1 MAASNQACGH
11 QNKFLEEVSEE
22 FRCRECKN
30 IAKDIT
36 IALCC
41 SDYYCQ
47 SCISPY
53 HENSKPCPGCGQ
65 EKFSL
70 APHVRYRKLI
80 LALEISCS
88 MKDRGCGWTGKLQDL
103 EAHLDIASNNC
114 QYVDVE
120 CPNKC
125 DKPIQRREIPDHIEN
140 YCPKREYNCG
150 YCGFTGSY
158 EVVCNDH
165 YPECDSYPIPCPNS
179 CIVVSIERGTLDMH
193 LNMCPYQEVECDVM
207 GCGEKFMREAQEKHM
222 DKNVQKHVMLMA
234 VATKKLYADTEILKK
249 ESEEKIQKIYAD
261 TEVLKKKSNEK
272 DGNIQKLQADTE
284 VFRKES
290 EEKEEKMKKLYV
302 DTEVLKKESEALK
315 KKSDEKD
322 GKIQRLEKQLQEKE
336 QHVEALEMR
345 LKLVEDGLHRTGFD
359 TVPVVLTLC
368 NYAEQKTSNSTWL
381 SPAFY
386 THFKGYKLCLRVWP
400 NGVPGLGAHNNSVSV
415 RACSMVGEY
424 DDSLQWPASFS
435 ITVVL
440 INQHDEHNHY
450 SQFRDFKWSKPT
462 GTSDLSFVS
471 LLSAFIPH
479 KELEW
484 NPANK
489 TQYLKDDCLQFRI
502 EVKKKA

>member
-1 MAASNQACGH
+1 MAASNQTCGH
-11 QNKFLEEVSEE
+11 QNEFLEEVSEE

-30 IAKDIT
+30 IARDISM
-36 IALCC
+36 AVCC
-41 SDYYCQ
+41 GDHYCQ
-47 SCISPY
+47 TCISPY

-65 EKFSL
+65 EKFSIV
-70 APHVRYRKLI
+70 PHVRYRKSI

-179 CIVVSIERGTLDMH
+179 CTVVSIERGTLDMH
-193 LNMCPYQEVECDVM
+193 LKMCPYQEVECDVM

-234 VATKKLYADTEILKK
+234 VATKKLHVDTEVLKK
-249 ESEEKIQKIYAD
+249 ESEEKNGK
-261 TEVLKKKSNEK
+261 
-272 DGNIQKLQADTE
+272 IQKLQADTE

-290 EEKEEKMKKLYV
+290 EEKEEKIKKIYA
-302 DTEVLKKESEALK
+302 DTEVLK

-322 GKIQRLEKQLQEKE
+322 GKIQKLEKQLQEKGE
-336 QHVEALEMR
+336 HVKALGKR
-345 LKLVEDGLHRTGFD
+345 LRMVEDGIGSD
-359 TVPVVLTLC
+359 IVPPVLTLC
-368 NYAEQKTSNSTWL
+368 NYAEQKTTKSTWL

-386 THFKGYKLCLRVWP
+386 THFNGYKLCLKVWP
-400 NGVPGLGAHNNSVSV
+400 NGEPGLSAYNRSITV
-415 RACSMVGEY
+415 RVCSMVGEY
-424 DDSLQWPASFS
+424 DDSLEWPASFS

-440 INQHDEHNHY
+440 INQHDEHSHY
-450 SQFRDFKWSKPT
+450 SQSRDFKWSKPT
-462 GTSDLSFVS
+462 GTSSIGNWIICTTSV
-471 LLSAFIPH
+471 FISH
-479 KELEW
+479 RGLEW

>member
-1 MAASNQACGH
+1 MAASSQTCGH
-11 QNKFLEEVSEE
+11 QNEFLEEVSEE

-47 SCISPY
+47 TCISPY

-70 APHVRYRKLI
+70 APHVRHRKSI

-125 DKPIQRREIPDHIEN
+125 DKPIQRREMPDHIEN
-140 YCPKREYNCG
+140 YCPKRDYNCG

-179 CIVVSIERGTLDMH
+179 CTVVSIERGTLDMH
-193 LNMCPYQEVECDVM
+193 LKMCPYQEIECDVI
-207 GCGEKFMREAQEKHM
+207 GCGEKFMCEAQEKHM
-222 DKNVQKHVMLMA
+222 DKNMQKHVMLMA
-234 VATKKLYADTEILKK
+234 VATKKLYTDTEVLKK
-249 ESEEKIQKIYAD
+249 ESEEKMKKIYAD
-261 TEVLKKKSNEK
+261 N
-272 DGNIQKLQADTE
+272 E

-290 EEKEEKMKKLYV
+290 EEKEEKIKKLYA
-302 DTEVLKKESEALK
+302 DTEALK

-322 GKIQRLEKQLQEKE
+322 GNIQRLEKQLQEKE
-336 QHVEALEMR
+336 KR
-345 LKLVEDGLHRTGFD
+345 LKLVEDGLHKVGFFD
-359 TVPVVLTLC
+359 TVPVVLTLR
-368 NYAEQKTSNSTWL
+368 NYAEQKTNNSSWI

-386 THFKGYKLCLRVWP
+386 THFMGYKLCLKVWS
-400 NGVPGLGAHNNSVSV
+400 NGYYVHNSVSV
-415 RACSMVGEY
+415 RVCSVVGEY

-435 ITVVL
+435 SITAVL

-450 SQFRDFKWSKPT
+450 SQSNDFKWNKPT
-462 GTSDLSFVS
+462 GTTELSWVS
-471 LLSAFIPH
+471 HLSMFISH
-479 KELEW
+479 EDLEW
-484 NPANK
+484 NPTNK
-489 TQYLKDDCLQFRI
+489 TQYLKDDCLHFRI
-502 EVKKKA
+502 KVKKKA

>member
-1 MAASNQACGH
+1 MAASNQTCGH

-30 IAKDIT
+30 IARDISM
-36 IALCC
+36 AVCC
-41 SDYYCQ
+41 GDHYCQ
-47 SCISPY
+47 MCISPY
-53 HENSKPCPGCGQ
+53 HEFSKPCPGCGQ
-65 EKFSL
+65 EKFSIV
-70 APHVRYRKLI
+70 PHVRHRKSI

-114 QYVDVE
+114 QYIDVE

-125 DKPIQRREIPDHIEN
+125 DKPIQRREIPDHLEN

-179 CIVVSIERGTLDMH
+179 CTVVSIERGTLDMH

-207 GCGEKFMREAQEKHM
+207 GCGENFMREAQEKHM
-222 DKNVQKHVMLMA
+222 DKNMQKHVMLMA
-234 VATKKLYADTEILKK
+234 VATKKLH
-249 ESEEKIQKIYAD
+249 
-261 TEVLKKKSNEK
+261 
-272 DGNIQKLQADTE
+272 
-284 VFRKES
+284 
-290 EEKEEKMKKLYV
+290 V
-302 DTEVLKKESEALK
+302 DTEVLKKESEEKDGKIQKLHVDTEVLK
-315 KKSDEKD
+315 KESDEKN

-336 QHVEALEMR
+336 QHVEELEKR
-345 LKLVEDGLHRTGFD
+345 LKLVEDGLNTL
-359 TVPVVLTLC
+359 VLPALTLH

-386 THFKGYKLCLRVWP
+386 THFKGYKLCLKVWP
-400 NGVPGLGAHNNSVSV
+400 NGVPGLSAHNNSVTV
-415 RACSMVGEY
+415 TVCSMVGEY
-424 DDSLQWPASFS
+424 DDSLEWLALFS

-450 SQFRDFKWSKPT
+450 SQSKDIQWSKPKET
-462 GTSDLSFVS
+462 TELGWVS
-471 LLSAFIPH
+471 HNRFISH
-479 KELEW
+479 KDLEW

>member
-1 MAASNQACGH
+1 MAASNQTCGH
-11 QNKFLEEVSEE
+11 QNKFLEEVREE

-47 SCISPY
+47 TCISPY

-88 MKDRGCGWTGKLQDL
+88 MKDRGCGWIGKLQDL

-125 DKPIQRREIPDHIEN
+125 DKPIQRREIPDHLEN
-140 YCPKREYNCG
+140 YCPKRDYNCG

-179 CIVVSIERGTLDMH
+179 CTVVSIERGTLDMH
-193 LNMCPYQEVECDVM
+193 LKMCPYQEVECDVM

-222 DKNVQKHVMLMA
+222 DKNMQKHVILMA

-249 ESEEKIQKIYAD
+249 ESEEKIKKIYAD
-261 TEVLKKKSNEK
+261 TEVLKKESEEK
-272 DGNIQKLQADTE
+272 IQKLQADNE

-290 EEKEEKMKKLYV
+290 EEKEEKILKLYA
-302 DTEVLKKESEALK
+302 DTEALK
-315 KKSDEKD
+315 EESNEKD
-322 GKIQRLEKQLQEKE
+322 GKIQRLEKQFQEKE
-336 QHVEALEMR
+336 QHVEALEIR
-345 LKLVEDGLHRTGFD
+345 LRMVEDGIGLH
-359 TVPVVLTLC
+359 TVPPVITLR
-368 NYAEQKTSNSTWL
+368 NYAEQKTSNSSWT
-381 SPAFY
+381 SPAF
-386 THFKGYKLCLRVWP
+386 
-400 NGVPGLGAHNNSVSV
+400 
-415 RACSMVGEY
+415 
-424 DDSLQWPASFS
+424 
-435 ITVVL
+435 
-440 INQHDEHNHY
+440 
-450 SQFRDFKWSKPT
+450 
-462 GTSDLSFVS
+462 
-471 LLSAFIPH
+471 
-479 KELEW
+479 
-484 NPANK
+484 
-489 TQYLKDDCLQFRI
+489 
-502 EVKKKA
+502 

>member
-1 MAASNQACGH
+1 MAASNQTCGH
-11 QNKFLEEVSEE
+11 QNEFLEVVSEE

-53 HENSKPCPGCGQ
+53 HENSKRCPGCGH

-70 APHVRYRKLI
+70 APHVRHRKSI

-88 MKDRGCGWTGKLQDL
+88 IKDRGCGWTGKLQDL

-125 DKPIQRREIPDHIEN
+125 DKPIQRREIPDHLEN

-179 CIVVSIERGTLDMH
+179 CTVVSIERGTLDMH

-207 GCGEKFMREAQEKHM
+207 GCGERFMREAQEKHM
-222 DKNVQKHVMLMA
+222 DKNMQKHVMLMA
-234 VATKKLYADTEILKK
+234 VATKKLYADTEVLKK
-249 ESEEKIQKIYAD
+249 ESEEKDGKIQKLQAD
-261 TEVLKKKSNEK
+261 TEVLKKKSEEK
-272 DGNIQKLQADTE
+272 DGKIQKLQANTE

-290 EEKEEKMKKLYV
+290 EEKIKNIYA
-302 DTEVLKKESEALK
+302 DTDALK

-336 QHVEALEMR
+336 KR
-345 LKLVEDGLHRTGFD
+345 LKLVEDGLHRVGFFD
-359 TVPVVLTLC
+359 TVPVVLTLR
-368 NYAEQKTSNSTWL
+368 NYAEQKTSNSSWI

-386 THFKGYKLCLRVWP
+386 THFMGYQLCLKVWP
-400 NGVPGLGAHNNSVSV
+400 NGQLGAHSNSITVKV
-415 RACSMVGEY
+415 CSMVGEY
-424 DDSLQWPASFS
+424 DDSLQWQASFS

-440 INQHDEHNHY
+440 INQHGEHNHY
-450 SQFRDFKWSKPT
+450 SRSKDFQWRKPT
-462 GTSDLSFVS
+462 GTTELGWVS
-471 LLSAFIPH
+471 PHSVFISH
-479 KELEW
+479 RDLEW

-489 TQYLKDDCLQFRI
+489 TQYLKDDCLHFRI
-502 EVKKKA
+502 EAKKKA